1 MFDLNGFKAI
11 NDRYGHSQGD
21 QLLKAVAQRMRATT
35 RDSDIV
41 CRWGGDEFVIILKIL
56 KLSSRADA
64 EARARQIQVRAF
76 GEFILDRGTEN
87 IRVSTGACVGVAE
100 YETGETAA
108 EFFERADQLLLEEK
122 RSRSAFAHP
131 LRRRRGPNH

>member
-41 CRWGGDEFVIILKIL
+41 CRWGGDEFVIILK
-56 KLSSRADA
+56 LSSRADA

-76 GEFILDRGTEN
+76 GEFILDRGPQS

-100 YETGETAA
+100 YETGETVA

-122 RSRSAFAHP
+122 RHRQSSRPTPVRIVP
-131 LRRRRGPNH
+131 LN